1 MRAIENARA
10 TGSIG
15 PDVSGAAA
23 DEGTAAHAIREECLS
38 LGMDAYDYEGTTVL
52 VNGKA
57 WPVTREMV
65 EALQPGIDWIRERAE
80 GEILVE
86 KRVELDPWLPGQFG
100 TVDCAFVWTNE
111 ESPSVGSDYEPV
123 TELVLSDLK
132 FGFNPVDPIENLQQ
146 QIYALG
152 VLGLMYGEPSKW
164 PIDRVRVVID
174 QPRKGGIKDW
184 HVYKADLLIF
194 ADWIAER
201 GRDALS
207 DAGVFRPST
216 KACEWCPLAA
226 PGLCAARTEWIAS
239 DLLDLD
245 DLDDLPEP
253 PAPWE
258 VTPERRSNLMKHS
271 SVIIKWLAGLHQVSF
286 DAAYRGNP
294 DPGWKLVLGDEGN
307 RKWANEEKAQ
317 ALLEEALGNDA
328 YERKLKSVAQT
339 EKVLKP
345 GRKKP
350 GDPIAWAD
358 LSELIVRDP
367 ARPVLAP
374 SNDKRDAYV
383 PLEEMAAELD
393 DLDDL

>member
-10 TGSIG
+10 TGIIG

-52 VNGKA
+52 VNGRA

-65 EALQPGIDWIRERAE
+65 EALQPGIDWIRERAA
-80 GEILVE
+80 GDLLVE
-86 KRVELDPWLPGQFG
+86 QRVALDPWLLGQFG
-100 TVDCAFVWTNE
+100 TVDCAFTR
-111 ESPSVGSDYEPV
+111 YV
-123 TELVLSDLK
+123 TEIGEDDLVESLELTLSDLK
-132 FGFNPVDPIENLQQ
+132 FGFNAVAAEENIQQ
-146 QIYALG
+146 KIYGLG
-152 VLGLMYGEPSKW
+152 VCRRLFGENTEDW
-164 PIDRVRVVID
+164 PDRIRIVID
-174 QPRKGGIKDW
+174 QPRKGGIKEW
-184 HVYKADLLIF
+184 FLPKADLLVF

-201 GRDALS
+201 GREALS

-239 DLLDLD
+239 DLLDLE

-253 PAPWE
+253 PAPWTI
-258 VTPERRSNLMKHS
+258 TPERRSNLLKHS
-271 SVIIKWLAGLHQVSF
+271 SVINKWLAGLHQVSF

-307 RKWANEEKAQ
+307 RKWADEEKARE
-317 ALLEEALGNDA
+317 LLEEALGADA